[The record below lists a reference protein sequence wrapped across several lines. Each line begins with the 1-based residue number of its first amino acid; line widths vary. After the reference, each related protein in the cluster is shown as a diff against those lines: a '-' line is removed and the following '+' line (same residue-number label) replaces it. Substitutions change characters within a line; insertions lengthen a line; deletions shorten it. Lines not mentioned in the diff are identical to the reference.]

1 MDYIELALHIN
12 NLRGFEH
19 DLIAYEL
26 GDLGFDSFE
35 YNEDG
40 IKAYCAASLF
50 DENRIEAWQK
60 GLPDDMRVKYS
71 LTLIKEQNWN
81 EIWEKNYFSPIVID
95 SDCVIHSSFHQD
107 IPKAKYDILIDPK
120 MSFGTGHHETTIL
133 MVSSLLKLEVYGKS
147 LLDMGC
153 GTGILAILAAM
164 KGASPITAIDIDEWA
179 FKNTQENI
187 LLNGFPAIQ
196 VEQGGAEL
204 LSGRKYDIILANI
217 NRNILLADMNHYA
230 ACLDHDKL
238 LLMSG
243 FYDTDRLV
251 IDDEAQKL
259 GLQMIRFE
267 ENNKWVATLYQ
278 KL

>member
-1 MDYIELALHIN
+1 MDYIELAVHIN

-26 GDLGFDSFE
+26 GNLGFDSFE

-50 DENRIEAWQK
+50 DEKMIEIWK
-60 GLPDDMRVKYS
+60 NELPDDIQIEYAFK
-71 LTLIKEQNWN
+71 LIKEQNWN
-81 EIWEKNYFSPIVID
+81 EVWEKNYFSPIVIGGE
-95 SDCVIHSSFHQD
+95 CVIHSSFHHD
-107 IPKAKYDILIDPK
+107 IPKVHYDILIDPK

-133 MVSSLLKLEVYGKS
+133 MISSLLKIDMADKS

-164 KGASPITAIDIDEWA
+164 KGASPVTAIDIDEWA
-179 FKNTQENI
+179 FKNTSENRR
-187 LLNGFPAIQ
+187 LNGFPNIQ

-204 LSGRKYDIILANI
+204 LQGRKFDLILANI
-217 NRNILLADMNHYA
+217 NRNILLEDIKYYA
-230 ACLDHDKL
+230 ACLNKGNL

-243 FYDTDRLV
+243 FYDTDKPM
-251 IDDEAQKL
+251 IDEEAEKQ
-259 GLQMIRFE
+259 GLKFIRFE
-267 ENNKWVATLYQ
+267 ENNHWVATLYQ
-278 KL
+278 KK

>member
-71 LTLIKEQNWN
+71 FTLIKEQNWN

>member
-1 MDYIELALHIN
+1 MDYIELTLYFN
-12 NLRGFEH
+12 NLRGFER

-26 GDLGFDSFE
+26 GNLGFDSFE

-50 DENRIEAWQK
+50 DEKQIEAWQNA
-60 GLPDDMRVKYS
+60 LSDDIQVAYS
-71 LTLIKEQNWN
+71 FTLIKEQNWN
-81 EIWEKNYFSPIVID
+81 EVWEKNYFSPIVIGG
-95 SDCVIHSSFHQD
+95 DCVIHSSFHQN

-133 MVSSLLKLEVYGKS
+133 MVSSLLKLEVAGKS

-164 KGASPITAIDIDEWA
+164 KGALSITAIDIDEWA

-187 LLNGFPAIQ
+187 VLNGFEGIH

-204 LSGRKYDIILANI
+204 LSGRQYDIILVNI
-217 NRNILLADMNHYA
+217 NRNILLADMNRYA
-230 ACLDHDKL
+230 DCLDHGKL

-243 FYDTDRLV
+243 FYDTDRLT
-251 IDDEAQKL
+251 IDDEAKKL
-259 GLQMIRFE
+259 GLELIRFE

-278 KL
+278 KQ

>member
-1 MDYIELALHIN
+1 MDYIELTLHIN
-12 NLRGFEH
+12 NQRGFEH
-19 DLIAYEL
+19 DLVAYQL
-26 GDLGFDSFE
+26 GDFGFESFE

-50 DENRIEAWQK
+50 DEKQIEDWKNA
-60 GLPDDMRVKYS
+60 LPDDIRIEYS
-71 LTLIKEQNWN
+71 FTLIKEQNWN
-81 EIWEKNYFSPIVID
+81 EVWEKNYFSPIVIG
-95 SDCVIHSSFHQD
+95 SDCVIHSSFHHD
-107 IPKAKYDILIDPK
+107 IPKVKYDILIDPK

-133 MVSSLLKLEVYGKS
+133 MISSLLKLDVTGKS

-164 KGASPITAIDIDEWA
+164 KGASSITAIDIDEWA
-179 FKNTQENI
+179 FKNTRENI
-187 LLNGFPAIQ
+187 LLNGVSNIN
-196 VEQGGAEL
+196 VEQGGGEL
-204 LSGRKYDIILANI
+204 LSGRKFDVILANI
-217 NRNILLADMNHYA
+217 NRNILLTDMKHYA
-230 ACLDHDKL
+230 SCLDRYNL

-259 GLQMIRFE
+259 GLKLIRFE

-278 KL
+278 KK